1 MNQETHRMAEPVKLP
16 AHIKVMAS
24 QVVDLEG
31 TSLPKAT
38 EARGDLVK
46 AVEKAG
52 IPLEPVEAHMQTL
65 REAKLGVAFQR

>member
-1 MNQETHRMAEPVKLP
+1 MVEPVKLP
-16 AHIKVMAS
+16 SHIKVMAS

-38 EARGDLVK
+38 EARQGLIA

-52 IPLEPVEAHMQTL
+52 VPMESVDAHMQTL
-65 REAKLGVAFQR
+65 REAKLGVTLKR

>member
-1 MNQETHRMAEPVKLP
+1 MAEPVKLP

-52 IPLEPVEAHMQTL
+52 IKMEDVDTHMQNL
-65 REAKLGVAFQR
+65 REAKLGVALQR

>member
-1 MNQETHRMAEPVKLP
+1 MAEPVKLP
-16 AHIKVMAS
+16 SHILVKAS

-38 EARGDLVK
+38 EARGELAA

-52 IPLEPVEAHMQTL
+52 VPMEAVDAHMQKL
-65 REAKLGVAFQR
+65 REAKLGISIQR